1 MYVFSVSGV
10 TFIKNFPVPGVTF
23 IKIFPVPGVTFI
35 KSFPAPSVTFIKNF
49 PVPDVAF
56 IKTKPPIIDLYEGFY
71 VLIKFLIT
79 DYAFRPLTERT
90 MCAAYF
96 SATLI
101 PVTFSNS
108 LKNALEFTSQR
119 ISPLLPKRKSIPQ

>member
-1 MYVFSVSGV
+1 MPGV
-10 TFIKNFPVPGVTF
+10 TFIKNFPA
-23 IKIFPVPGVTFI
+23 PGVTFI
-35 KSFPAPSVTFIKNF
+35 KSFPAPGVTFIKNFPAPGVTFNKNF

-56 IKTKPPIIDLYEGFY
+56 IKKPPIIDLYEGFY
-71 VLIKFLIT
+71 VLIKFLIR

-119 ISPLLPKRKSIPQ
+119 ISPLLPNRKSIPQ

>member
-1 MYVFSVSGV
+1 MPGV
-10 TFIKNFPVPGVTF
+10 TFIKNFLVPGVTF
-23 IKIFPVPGVTFI
+23 IKKFPAPGVTF
-35 KSFPAPSVTFIKNF
+35 VKNF
-49 PVPDVAF
+49 PMPDVAF
-56 IKTKPPIIDLYEGFY
+56 IKIKPRIIDLYEGFY
-71 VLIKFLIT
+71 VLIKFLIA

-119 ISPLLPKRKSIPQ
+119 ISPLLPNRKSIPQ

>member
-1 MYVFSVSGV
+1 MPGV
-10 TFIKNFPVPGVTF
+10 TFIKNFPAPGVTFIKNFPAPGVTF
-23 IKIFPVPGVTFI
+23 IKIFT
-35 KSFPAPSVTFIKNF
+35 
-49 PVPDVAF
+49 VPDVAF

-71 VLIKFLIT
+71 VLIKFLIA

>member
-1 MYVFSVSGV
+1 MLFPCRTLLLLKIFPAPGV
-10 TFIKNFPVPGVTF
+10 TFIKNFPVSDVTF
-23 IKIFPVPGVTFI
+23 IK
-35 KSFPAPSVTFIKNF
+35 KFPAP
-49 PVPDVAF
+49 DVVF

-79 DYAFRPLTERT
+79 DYALRPLTERT

-108 LKNALEFTSQR
+108 LKKALEFTSQR
-119 ISPLLPKRKSIPQ
+119 IRPLLSNRKSIPQ

>member
-1 MYVFSVSGV
+1 ML
-10 TFIKNFPVPGVTF
+10 FPCRALLLL
-23 IKIFPVPGVTFI
+23 K
-35 KSFPAPSVTFIKNF
+35 KFPAPGVAFIKNF

-56 IKTKPPIIDLYEGFY
+56 IKTKPTIIDLYEGFY
-71 VLIKFLIT
+71 VLIKYLIT